1 MGKNRESV
9 GQTKYGT
16 TAMWGS
22 LCSLAIGT
30 VGYLASNFWIKCPPS
45 YGDTA
50 YCRELEG
57 LMLASVL
64 SVVAANA
71 LCASC
76 VVVGIFALIK
86 REPGWSAFVAI
97 GMGGVLAFANWAL
110 Y

>member
-9 GQTKYGT
+9 GQTKYGI

-30 VGYLASNFWIKCPPS
+30 VGYLASNFWIRCPPS

-50 YCRELEG
+50 SCREIEG

-76 VVVGIFALIK
+76 VVVGLFALIK
-86 REPGWSAFVAI
+86 REPGRPAFVAI
-97 GMGGVLAFANWAL
+97 GMGGGLAFANWAL